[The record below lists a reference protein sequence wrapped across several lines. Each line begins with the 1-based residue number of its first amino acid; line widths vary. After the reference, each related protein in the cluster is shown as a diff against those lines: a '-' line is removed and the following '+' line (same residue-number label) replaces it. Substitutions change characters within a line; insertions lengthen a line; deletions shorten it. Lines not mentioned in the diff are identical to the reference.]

1 MKNQKTERRPIPE
14 TGVCCLCGG
23 AFRLYGNNPYPLCDA
38 SDYDSRCCHKC
49 DKEKVWAAREILD
62 RVISSMDALSL
73 SEQERAFLL
82 AAARRGHAEAGK
94 AVEE

>member
-1 MKNQKTERRPIPE
+1 MKHLKTEYHPIPE
-14 TGVCCLCGG
+14 TGKCCLCGG
-23 AFRLYGNNPYPLCDA
+23 RFTHYGNNPYPLCDA

-62 RVISSMDALSL
+62 RAISSMDALNL
-73 SEQERAFLL
+73 SEPERAFLL

-94 AVEE
+94 AVKE